1 MIFFL
6 VYILFYK
13 FQIGNSN
20 NTMEMCDVL
29 YQEFTKQFKKDSYN
43 SIIASILVENR
54 YGFLR
59 EDQIEKLFITKLIGR
74 TRYPDTRKYVAN
86 FIKTNRTKF
95 VIEFDE
101 TEDLIYQL
109 DFNKLGN
116 GKVSRTFSC
125 QVKRA
130 KDNITY
136 CEACG
141 ILEKY
146 NKMELDHW
154 RPYSKHNLELCGR
167 ISSLSNCVKLC
178 IACNQVKKDKPSY
191 ILVEKGRM
199 EYNNWI
205 LLERKMYNEGNMITF
220 GEYDYSLYL
229 E

>member
-1 MIFFL
+1 
-6 VYILFYK
+6 
-13 FQIGNSN
+13 
-20 NTMEMCDVL
+20 MEMCDVL
-29 YQEFTKQFKKDSYN
+29 YQKFTKQFKKDSYN

-54 YGFLR
+54 YGFLS
-59 EDQIEKLFITKLIGR
+59 EDQIEKLFVTKLLGR
-74 TRYPDTRKYVAN
+74 NRYPDTRKYVAN
-86 FIKTNRTKF
+86 FIKTNSTKF

-154 RPYSKHNLELCGR
+154 RPYSKHNLQLGSS

-178 IACNQVKKDKPSY
+178 IACNQIKKDKPSY

-205 LLERKMYNEGNMITF
+205 LLERKMYNEGNMITPC
-220 GEYDYSLYL
+220 EYGYSLYL

>member
-1 MIFFL
+1 
-6 VYILFYK
+6 
-13 FQIGNSN
+13 
-20 NTMEMCDVL
+20 MEMCDVL
-29 YQEFTKQFKKDSYN
+29 YQEFTKQFKKGSYN

-59 EDQIEKLFITKLIGR
+59 EDQIEKLFITKLLGR

-146 NKMELDHW
+146 NKMDLDHW

>member
-1 MIFFL
+1 LIFL

-29 YQEFTKQFKKDSYN
+29 YQQFTKQFKKDSYN

-178 IACNQVKKDKPSY
+178 IACNQVKNDKPSY

>member
-1 MIFFL
+1 
-6 VYILFYK
+6 
-13 FQIGNSN
+13 
-20 NTMEMCDVL
+20 MELCDVL
-29 YQEFTKQFKKDSYN
+29 HQEFTKQFKKNSYN
-43 SIIASILVENR
+43 SIIAGIFVENR

-59 EDQIEKLFITKLIGR
+59 EEQIEKLFITKLIGR

-101 TEDLIYQL
+101 TEEQDLIYQL
-109 DFNKLGN
+109 DFNKLGSE
-116 GKVSRTFSC
+116 KVSRTFSS

-130 KDNITY
+130 KDNIPY

-141 ILEKY
+141 ISEEY

-154 RPYSKHNLELCGR
+154 RAYSKHNLELGSR

-178 IACNQVKKDKPSY
+178 IVCNQVKKDKPSY

-205 LLERKMYNEGNMITF
+205 LLERKMYIQGNKITCNEYN
-220 GEYDYSLYL
+220 YSLYL
-229 E
+229 Q

>member
-1 MIFFL
+1 
-6 VYILFYK
+6 
-13 FQIGNSN
+13 
-20 NTMEMCDVL
+20 MELCDVL

-109 DFNKLGN
+109 DFDKLGN